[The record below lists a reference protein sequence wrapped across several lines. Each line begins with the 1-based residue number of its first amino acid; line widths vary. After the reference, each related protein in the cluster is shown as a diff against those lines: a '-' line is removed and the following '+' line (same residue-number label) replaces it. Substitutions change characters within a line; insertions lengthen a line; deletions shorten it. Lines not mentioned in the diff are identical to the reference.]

1 VAAQIGKYTILGTLG
16 TGASGT
22 VYLARDDELDRQVA
36 VKQLAP
42 ELAAHTGFADLFRQE
57 AEIMA
62 RLDHP
67 NCVRVYDF
75 VTVGPALYI
84 VSEYVEG
91 ASLRQVLESAGR
103 LDPEQA
109 LGVTGGALRGLAHA
123 HELGLVHRD
132 VKPEN
137 LLADRA
143 GISKLADFGQA
154 YFTGEVSGGQR
165 QSTGSP
171 AYMSPEQVR
180 GDQGDLRSDVYAA
193 GAVLYE
199 FMSGRPPFIAI
210 SRIAVMKM
218 HLDRD
223 APELSR
229 VNPRIPARVSAAVG
243 TALNKEPQDRY
254 QTAGQFLAA
263 LEEVAQE
270 AYGIDWILAGSIA
283 GLVATVTAAAATT
296 GATTAAT
303 ASAQAGSAQ
312 TGAARVPAEPEPP
325 APEPPAPVPGPEA
338 PAPTP
343 PAEAVA
349 ETAPQSPRRGG
360 VAAAVVA
367 VLGGLLVGAAL
378 GYASPRPAAAPAPA
392 PAPAPSAAPAGQPA
406 ISTISAHFDEARST
420 TFYQVNGG
428 SPGAGYTW
436 GWVKNPGCGNLLAD
450 PGGLTAG
457 YAHNGC
463 NQVLEASGTVGVCAS
478 TAAGSVL
485 YQRNARY
492 GDGSLSAADAA
503 GAGIAG
509 DQFSKVN
516 ASSVSNFCSTVFTP
530 PLVATVTPLPGA
542 ASPQPSGAAAASPS
556 SSTSTGSTA
565 GGSGQVP
572 GLAAAVVGGVLVAG
586 LGLVLL
592 RRPQMMP

>member
-1 VAAQIGKYTILGTLG
+1 VAAQIGKYTIVGSLG

-22 VYLARDDELDRQVA
+22 VYLARDDELDRLVA

-42 ELAAHTGFADLFRQE
+42 ELAAHPGFADLFRQE

-62 RLDHP
+62 RLDDP

-75 VTVGPALYI
+75 LAVGPALYI

-91 ASLRQVLESAGR
+91 ASLRQVLENAGR
-103 LDPEQA
+103 LSPEQA
-109 LGVTGGALRGLAHA
+109 LGVTGGALRGLAHV
-123 HELGLVHRD
+123 HQLGLVHRD

-154 YFTGEVSGGQR
+154 YFTGQVSGGER

-218 HLDRD
+218 HLDREP
-223 APELSR
+223 PELSR
-229 VNPRIPARVSAAVG
+229 VNPRIPGRVSAAVG
-243 TALNKEPQDRY
+243 AALKKEPQDRY

-270 AYGIDWILAGSIA
+270 AYGGDWILAASIA

-296 GATTAAT
+296 AAGSTGAAT
-303 ASAQAGSAQ
+303 ASAKS
-312 TGAARVPAEPEPP
+312 GAAQVGASGAPAA
-325 APEPPAPVPGPEA
+325 APEPPAAELPAPPPGP
-338 PAPTP
+338 PA
-343 PAEAVA
+343 ASVDEQARA
-349 ETAPQSPRRGG
+349 PRRGE
-360 VAAAVVA
+360 VAAAVGSLLA
-367 VLGGLLVGAAL
+367 GLLLGGVLGYVNPQLAAV
-378 GYASPRPAAAPAPA
+378 PAPA
-392 PAPAPSAAPAGQPA
+392 AAPAGQPA
-406 ISTISAHFDEARST
+406 VKAVSAHFDAATST
-420 TFYQVNGG
+420 TLYQVNGG
-428 SPGAGYTW
+428 SPGASYTW
-436 GWVKNPGCGNLLAD
+436 GWIKNPGCGSLLAD
-450 PGGLTAG
+450 PGGLIAG
-457 YAHNGC
+457 YSHSGC
-463 NQVLEASGTVGVCAS
+463 NQVLEAGGTVGVCAS
-478 TAAGSVL
+478 IPAGSVL

-503 GAGIAG
+503 AAGIAG
-509 DQFSKVN
+509 EQFSKVN
-516 ASSVSNFCSTVFTP
+516 ASSARDFCSSVFSP
-530 PLVATVTPLPGA
+530 PVVATVTPLPGA
-542 ASPQPSGAAAASPS
+542 ASPRSPDAGAASPS
-556 SSTSTGSTA
+556 PTPSTGSTA
-565 GGSGQVP
+565 SDSGQVP
-572 GLAAAVVGGVLVAG
+572 RLAAAVVVGALMAG
-586 LGLVLL
+586 LGLILL
-592 RRPQMMP
+592 RRPRMMP